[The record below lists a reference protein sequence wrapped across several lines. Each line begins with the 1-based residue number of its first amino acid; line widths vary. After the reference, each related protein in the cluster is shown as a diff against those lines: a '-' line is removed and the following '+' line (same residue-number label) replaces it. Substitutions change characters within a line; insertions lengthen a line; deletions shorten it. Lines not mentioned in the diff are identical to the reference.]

1 MENQAEILEEK
12 RKRLLHQ
19 SKEAPDNPGVYLMKG
34 RDGEILYVGKAKVLK
49 NRLQSYFQN
58 TAYPSLRIEIL
69 VSRIELFEVLLTKT
83 EAEALILENTL
94 IKTHKPRFNVMLKD
108 DKTYPYIKIDL
119 GHKFPRLEWTRKVK
133 PDGGKTRY
141 FGPFPSGWAAKQ
153 VMRLLN
159 ESLLLRDCS
168 ENTFSHRSRPCMLYQ
183 IGKCAAPCVEFV
195 NEEGY
200 RATIHRAVAILEG
213 KDKKFTKELKE
224 QMIAAS
230 NEENFEL
237 AARIRDQ
244 IKSIELV
251 TALQTANEAGTE
263 RTRDVLGVARDKDQP
278 TRAQGVIVEI
288 RAGKIISVRHY
299 RLENVDASLPD
310 SELVSTFISQHYAG
324 ATKDRLF
331 DHELDVLVTALPEDQ
346 AFLEEIMRLN
356 LKIPKGDH
364 DKQLMSIAVTNAEH
378 ALEQAI
384 RTETSHGIEAL
395 EEVMDKLHLQKLP
408 HRIECFDIS
417 NIQGEDAVASRVVF
431 VDGAPAKGLYRKYK
445 IKTVHGSNDFAM
457 MREVLGRRFSRSEGD
472 DEFPD
477 LLVVDG
483 GKGQL
488 AQAEAILQE
497 LNVQGVAAVG
507 LAKARTEKDF
517 QSSEVTSSLERVFIP
532 GRKNPV
538 PLPQHTKSYRI
549 LTHLRDEAHR
559 FAITYHRNLR
569 DRNAF

>member
-12 RKRLLHQ
+12 RKRLLQHA
-19 SKEAPDNPGVYLMKG
+19 KEAPESPGVYLMKA

-58 TAYPSLRIEIL
+58 SSYPSLRIEIL
-69 VSRIELFEVLLTKT
+69 VGRIELFDVLLTQT
-83 EAEALILENTL
+83 EAEALILEDTL

-108 DKTYPYIKIDL
+108 DKTYPYIKVDL
-119 GHKFPRLEWTRKVK
+119 SNQFPRLEWTRKVRA
-133 PDGGKTRY
+133 DEGETRY

-159 ESLLLRDCS
+159 ETLLLRDCS
-168 ENTFSHRSRPCMLYQ
+168 DNTFSHRSRPCMLYQ
-183 IGKCAAPCVEFV
+183 IGKCSAPCVKFV
-195 NEEGY
+195 SEDEY
-200 RATIHRAVAILEG
+200 KKTLQRAISILEG
-213 KDKKFTKELKE
+213 KDRTFTKELKK
-224 QMIAAS
+224 QMLEAS
-230 NEENFEL
+230 EEENFEL

-251 TALQTANEAGTE
+251 TALQTANEPGTD
-263 RTRDVLGVARDKDQP
+263 RNRDVLGIARSPDQP

-288 RAGKIISVRHY
+288 RAGKIMSVKHY

-310 SELVSTFISQHYAG
+310 RDLVSTVITQHYLG
-324 ATKDRLF
+324 VGKSRLF
-331 DHELDVLVTALPEDQ
+331 TDELDVLIPELLEDQ
-346 AFLEEIMRLN
+346 EFLEGMMRLN
-356 LKIPKGDH
+356 LKEPRGEH
-364 DKQLMSIAVTNAEH
+364 DRQLMAIATTNAEH

-395 EEVMDKLHLQKLP
+395 EEVMEKLHLQKLP
-408 HRIECFDIS
+408 HRMECFDIS

-445 IKTVHGSNDFAM
+445 IKTVIGSNDFAM
-457 MREVLGRRFSRSEGD
+457 MREVLGRRFSRSEGE

-507 LAKARTEKDF
+507 LAKARTEKNF
-517 QSSEVTSSLERVFIP
+517 QAKEVESSLERVFIP

-538 PLPQHTKSYRI
+538 PLPQHTKAYRI

-559 FAITYHRNLR
+559 FAISYHRNLR
-569 DRNAF
+569 DRNSF